1 MIEFIFPEE
10 LTTSLDEVSIRE
22 RAALAYEFLSMDDK
36 VISIKFC
43 DDEEM
48 HGLNKTYRG
57 VNDTTDILSFNL
69 DYEDPLS
76 SKYYLGDIVIS
87 LPRAEKQA
95 KEHVQSIEDEITFL
109 LIHGMLHLLGHDH
122 AEEEEKKVMFSR
134 QEEIFQKVRGM

>member
-1 MIEFIFPEE
+1 MIEFVFPEE
-10 LTTSLDEVSIRE
+10 LSINLDEAIIRE
-22 RAALAYEFLSMDDK
+22 RAAFAYDLLSMEGK

-48 HGLNKTYRG
+48 HALNKTYRG
-57 VNDTTDILSFNL
+57 VDDTTDVLSFNL

-76 SKYYLGDIVIS
+76 SNYYLGDIVIS

-95 KEHVQSIEDEITFL
+95 KEHMQSIEDEITFL

-122 AEEEEKKVMFSR
+122 AEEEEKEVMFSQ